1 MARPT
6 LTTHRKFRRLTASL
20 GSAIVARGVL
30 ELMWDACYESGDE
43 YVGTAADIENL
54 VGWAGDSGVLAK
66 ALLEAGAPEGHG
78 FIEPVGEGAS
88 TYRVHDLW
96 HHAPEYVAKRRQR
109 ELKRQE
115 KEAPER
121 RTVGDRRTA
130 PNGAD
135 FQQSLICQIESDG
148 TPAPALA
155 PAPAPA
161 QKNVSAELSS
171 TPVQPPFLVFP
182 VVGPRAGD
190 WPLTEAQVARWAA
203 LYPGLDVRAES
214 RKALAWI
221 EASPRR
227 RKTYAGMSAFLVG
240 WYGRANDSGRGARA
254 PEPTRRPDSAPLSC
268 PHTPQCPAPGRW
280 ACQQLTASEAYK
292 RSQRA
297 S

>member
-6 LTTHRKFRRLTASL
+6 LTTHRKFRRLKASL

-43 YVGTAADIENL
+43 YVGTSADIENL
-54 VGWAGDSGVLAK
+54 VGWDGEPGTLAK
-66 ALLEAGAPEGHG
+66 ALLDAGAPEGYG
-78 FIEPVGEGAS
+78 FIEPVAEGAS

-115 KEAPER
+115 KEAPGG
-121 RTVGDRRTA
+121 VVRRTA

-135 FQQSLICQIESDG
+135 IQGSLICQIENDG
-148 TPAPALA
+148 TPAPAHA
-155 PAPAPA
+155 PAPARA
-161 QKNVSAELSS
+161 QKNVSSETSS
-171 TPVQPPFLVFP
+171 EPPTRTLLVFP
-182 VVGPRAGD
+182 VVGPVGD
-190 WPLTEAQVARWAA
+190 WPFTEAHVAHWTARF
-203 LYPGLDVRAES
+203 PGLDVHAET
-214 RKALAWI
+214 RKALAWV
-221 EASPRR
+221 EANLRN
-227 RKTYAGMSAFLVG
+227 RKTASGMPRFLVG
-240 WYGRANDSGRGARA
+240 WFTRAVNSGRASRA
-254 PEPTRRPDSAPLSC
+254 PDRRPDPASRELTC

-280 ACQQLTASEAYK
+280 ACQQKTASEQFK